1 MIDPFMKELVE
12 EFVLQTEKAE
22 RCFRNAAAVMAEEQL
37 FRQFESEQGPQ
48 TAHHAL
54 SNRHLGVLR
63 PLPRTLVAAISAGAA
78 GAASFA
84 LTELLLPHLP
94 AVVAA
99 GASAGFATVFA
110 TRLLTSIQTKTAP
123 EPNPDADTV
132 IIDASPHPSG
142 FSDYLLPLRADIT
155 ILPAERD
162 QDDCSPRQLPLI
174 GFDSERSSD
183 HE

>member
-1 MIDPFMKELVE
+1 VIDPFVE
-12 EFVLQTEKAE
+12 ELLKEFFLQNERAE
-22 RCFRNAAAVMAEEQL
+22 RHFQNAAAAMAEEQL
-37 FRQFESEQGPQ
+37 LRRFESEQEPQ

-63 PLPRTLVAAISAGAA
+63 PLPRTLVAAISAGAT

-110 TRLLTSIQTKTAP
+110 ARLLTSKQTKTAP
-123 EPNPDADTV
+123 EPNPETDTD
-132 IIDASPHPSG
+132 IIDVSPHPSG
-142 FSDYLLPLRADIT
+142 FRDYPFPLRADIT

-162 QDDCSPRQLPLI
+162 QDDYSPGQLPLI